1 VTINS
6 GKKINPLVVGLI
18 SLGAVLVG
26 ITTMYT
32 VNRSSS
38 APKTSDVT
46 VEPLPKITKITSIG
60 RIEPRTE
67 VIKIS
72 APLIFNADRVA
83 KLLVEEGQSVRV
95 GETLAILE
103 SRDRLEDNLKQAQE
117 QLKVSM
123 AKLNQV
129 KAGAKTGEINAQA
142 ATVRR
147 LQAQWEGER
156 ASQRANLQRLEAQNL
171 GEISAQKAVILKLQ
185 AEFQNAKAEYERYR
199 QLKADGA
206 VSASQYDAKR
216 VIYQTTSE
224 QVKEAQVNLARI
236 ERTGQKQIQEAQANL
251 ERIERTGQQQVN
263 EANSTLDQV
272 EEVRPVDVQ
281 LAQAEVDSA
290 LATVRK
296 AQTEL
301 NQSYI
306 RAPITGQILKIHARP
321 GEKISDD
328 DGLLDMGETQQ
339 MEAVAEIYQS
349 DISQVKVGQRA
360 TITGESFAGELKG
373 KVRLIGMQV
382 DKQNVFS
389 NQPGENL
396 DRKVIDVRIELEPQ
410 DSEKVKSLT
419 NSQVN
424 IAIDT

>member
-1 VTINS
+1 
-6 GKKINPLVVGLI
+6 
-18 SLGAVLVG
+18 
-26 ITTMYT
+26 
-32 VNRSSS
+32 
-38 APKTSDVT
+38 
-46 VEPLPKITKITSIG
+46 
-60 RIEPRTE
+60 
-67 VIKIS
+67 
-72 APLIFNADRVA
+72 
-83 KLLVEEGQSVRV
+83 
-95 GETLAILE
+95 
-103 SRDRLEDNLKQAQE
+103 
-117 QLKVSM
+117 M

-396 DRKVIDVRIELEPQ
+396 DRKVIDVRIEIEPQ

-424 IAIDT
+424 IAIDK

>member
-1 VTINS
+1 
-6 GKKINPLVVGLI
+6 
-18 SLGAVLVG
+18 
-26 ITTMYT
+26 
-32 VNRSSS
+32 
-38 APKTSDVT
+38 
-46 VEPLPKITKITSIG
+46 
-60 RIEPRTE
+60 
-67 VIKIS
+67 
-72 APLIFNADRVA
+72 
-83 KLLVEEGQSVRV
+83 
-95 GETLAILE
+95 
-103 SRDRLEDNLKQAQE
+103 
-117 QLKVSM
+117 
-123 AKLNQV
+123 
-129 KAGAKTGEINAQA
+129 
-142 ATVRR
+142 
-147 LQAQWEGER
+147 
-156 ASQRANLQRLEAQNL
+156 
-171 GEISAQKAVILKLQ
+171 
-185 AEFQNAKAEYERYR
+185 
-199 QLKADGA
+199 
-206 VSASQYDAKR
+206 
-216 VIYQTTSE
+216 
-224 QVKEAQVNLARI
+224 
-236 ERTGQKQIQEAQANL
+236 
-251 ERIERTGQQQVN
+251 
-263 EANSTLDQV
+263 
-272 EEVRPVDVQ
+272 